1 MRVYLASPLGFATAT
16 RAYLHELV
24 GALEAHGLTV
34 HDPWGSNRP
43 KAPVLTPPPAP
54 PTDPEERRAARHARN
69 HTIGQLNAE
78 AIQAADGVIAVLDG
92 VDVDSGTA
100 AEIGYAFGLGKA
112 IWGLRTDSRLTGDN
126 EGAIV
131 NLQVQYFIEASG
143 GRIARSIA
151 DLLLLLDHRE
161 LPGLVDTSGGPGID
175 LSGRGKP
182 RPYEAAVGAGL
193 ATPASNATPPAS
205 DALPNPPDSGESTP
219 C

>member
-1 MRVYLASPLGFATAT
+1 MNVYLASPLGFAAAT
-16 RAYLHELV
+16 RAYLNELV
-24 GALEAHGLTV
+24 AALEAHGLTV

-43 KAPVLTPPPAP
+43 KAPAPPAPSTDP
-54 PTDPEERRAARHARN
+54 PTDPEARLAARHARN

-78 AIQAADGVIAVLDG
+78 AIQAAESMIAVLDG

-100 AEIGYAFGLGKA
+100 AEIGYAFALGKVV
-112 IWGLRTDSRLTGDN
+112 WGLRTDSRLAGDN

-161 LPGLVDTSGGPGID
+161 LPGVTGARQAPDGP
-175 LSGRGKP
+175 LPPAQSATRAVRGRGGGDDADLP
-182 RPYEAAVGAGL
+182 RLRCGEGEPGG
-193 ATPASNATPPAS
+193 
-205 DALPNPPDSGESTP
+205 DS
-219 C
+219 